1 VGKVNEDK
9 VRGIQET
16 WGLNNQELESLRNLI
31 EGDFILWRGLK
42 KIFEE
47 MMKIK
52 MKDLL
57 ESSDLNWVLRAQ
69 GYIQGLKSFQ
79 FNIEDL
85 QDTEETDE

>member
-1 VGKVNEDK
+1 MGKVNEDK